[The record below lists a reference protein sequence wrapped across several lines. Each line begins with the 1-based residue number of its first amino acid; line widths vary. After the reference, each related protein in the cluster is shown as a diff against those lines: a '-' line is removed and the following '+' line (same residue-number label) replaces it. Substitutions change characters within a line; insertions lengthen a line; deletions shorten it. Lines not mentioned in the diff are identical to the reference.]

1 MAVNPIV
8 RSLGPGVAA
17 YLQLP
22 GGWFLNNAG
31 WLSGTEATLLI
42 DTCATEAR
50 TRDLL
55 AALHTHTPAEQ
66 RPVTVALTHAHGDHA
81 HGAGLIS
88 RLGGTV
94 LCRPTAATTIAAGPH
109 TYPELF
115 SYTDWGDITPLS
127 DVQTITARTTLDLGP
142 RRSAEIVPVPNTAHT
157 DGDLVVWIPR
167 EGVLFPGDL
176 VFTDVTPLAA
186 HGSITGWLAALDW
199 LADFEATHIVPGHGA
214 MGAGPTRGLIAPL
227 VDYFHWLLDVVH
239 HGDPDFTALHHH
251 ACTRWHS
258 WLDSER
264 HAANLRIAHAE
275 IHGYRCDGS
284 TAMAAMTTF
293 TGGTIPLNL

>member
-1 MAVNPIV
+1 LKKEHCVAVTPIV
-8 RSLGPGVAA
+8 RPLGPWAAA

-55 AALHTHTPAEQ
+55 AALYTHTPPEQ
-66 RPVTVALTHAHGDHA
+66 RPLTVALTHAHGDHA

-94 LCRPTAATTIAAGPH
+94 VCRPTAATTIAAGPH

-115 SYTDWGDITPLS
+115 DYTDWGDITPPS
-127 DVQTITARTTLDLGP
+127 DVQTITARTALDLGP
-142 RRSAEIVPVPNTAHT
+142 SRIAEIVPVPNTAHT
-157 DGDLVVWIPR
+157 DGDLVVWIPH

-176 VFTDVTPLAA
+176 VFTEVTPLAA

-199 LADFEATHIVPGHGA
+199 LADFEAIHIVPGHGA
-214 MGAGPTRGLIAPL
+214 MGTGPTRGLIAPSSTISIGCSTL
-227 VDYFHWLLDVVH
+227 
-239 HGDPDFTALHHH
+239 FTTTTPTSPP
-251 ACTRWHS
+251 CTTTP
-258 WLDSER
+258 
-264 HAANLRIAHAE
+264 APVGTA
-275 IHGYRCDGS
+275 GS
-284 TAMAAMTTF
+284 TRNGMRPTSASRTRKSTATAA
-293 TGGTIPLNL
+293 TGPPLWPP